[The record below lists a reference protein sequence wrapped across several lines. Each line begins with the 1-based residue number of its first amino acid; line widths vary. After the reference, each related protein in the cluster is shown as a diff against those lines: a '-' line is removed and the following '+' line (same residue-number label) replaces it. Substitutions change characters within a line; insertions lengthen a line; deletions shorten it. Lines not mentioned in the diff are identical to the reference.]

1 MRPSSSPR
9 FVRPAL
15 AAALLALR
23 LLPLRAAAEAALTV
37 TAPGKT
43 ITFTLA
49 EFQALPHVELDA
61 YDAHEKKQHHYSGV
75 PIRALLTQAGVP
87 SGEAVRGPVLR
98 EAVVSHA
105 ADGYAIIY
113 ALAEFDEAFSDR
125 TILLV
130 DREDGQPLPEGS
142 GPLRIIAPGDKR
154 PARWARM
161 VTSLEVVAVPVN
173 K

>member
-1 MRPSSSPR
+1 MRPSSPTLSFCPALGALLLALLPLAAR
-9 FVRPAL
+9 AAEPAL
-15 AAALLALR
+15 A
-23 LLPLRAAAEAALTV
+23 V

-49 EFQALPHVELDA
+49 EFQALPHVEVDA
-61 YDAHEKKQHHYSGV
+61 FDAHEKKTHRYSGV
-75 PIRALLTQAGVP
+75 PVRALLTQAGVP

-105 ADGYAIIY
+105 ADGYAIIF

-130 DREDGQPLPEGS
+130 DREDGQPLPDGA

-161 VTSLEVVAVPVN
+161 VKSLEVVAVPAGR
-173 K
+173 

>member
-1 MRPSSSPR
+1 MRPAPVLPTLR
-9 FVRPAL
+9 RAL
-15 AAALLALR
+15 AAALLVLVAAS
-23 LLPLRAAAEAALTV
+23 LRAAEAAALTV

-43 ITFTLA
+43 IAFTLA

-98 EAVVSHA
+98 EAIVSHA

-130 DREDGQPLPEGS
+130 DRKDGQPLPEGS
-142 GPLRIIAPGDKR
+142 GPLQIIAPGDKR

-161 VTSLEVVAVPVN
+161 VKSLEVVVVPVGP
-173 K
+173 